1 MNWKKQG
8 KPPSLFSI
16 RRYTPHHP
24 VTKRSFDGTQSLK
37 KNKCLQKKKEDWT
50 CTSLALAFL
59 FLFFFGCPGFFLVTS
74 NSVFNAKNC
83 TLTSHMT
90 NDTTP
95 ETSHPGVSVS
105 GISFFSFTHKTHERT
120 DTQTKT
126 ISFLAPPNV
135 PANDW
140 PSTHTQHPF
149 QAFLGLLLFL
159 TICLSRSCATTV
171 WPPNGSW
178 TAPRCPRPSSGLPRT
193 PRWLHGRT
201 NPASCQ

>member
-1 MNWKKQG
+1 MHIARPRFSFSFFLWL
-8 KPPSLFSI
+8 SRLFSCHLQFCFQCKKLHTYFAYDKRHNPGDFPP
-16 RRYTPHHP
+16 RRL
-24 VTKRSFDGTQSLK
+24 GLG
-37 KNKCLQKKKEDWT
+37 N
-50 CTSLALAFL
+50 L
-59 FLFFFGCPGFFLVTS
+59 F
-74 NSVFNAKNC
+74 
-83 TLTSHMT
+83 
-90 NDTTP
+90 
-95 ETSHPGVSVS
+95 
-105 GISFFSFTHKTHERT
+105 FFSFTHKTHERT

-201 NPASCQ
+201 NPASCQWQVRIATPTGSPRT